1 MRSRYNGRMK
11 LLPNVEQRRVVENLT
26 DNILLFAS
34 AGTGKTFT
42 IAHRIAQIL
51 ASGVATAEQ
60 ILCLTFT
67 IKAANEMREDIKRI
81 VGNAGNG
88 VCVQTIH
95 AFCYHLL
102 REEERLRSSRFS
114 SPQVIDEVDEEG
126 ILRSIYLEKAAE
138 WRLGDILA
146 KQNRQERVEWLK
158 TQPLSTCDGM
168 LGWRVEDGF
177 IYPKI
182 GFQSVH
188 GAAIFGKPRKKC
200 AVCYTE
206 HDETETACAV
216 CGRELPNIE
225 AFPPDP
231 LPALLSKKKSA
242 MMGIA
247 TLLKH
252 ARLEY
257 GLFTENPVKDYANA
271 WKKIRVEKCDE
282 YQRAL
287 FYNDYRSGKWGS
299 GGAVDEQVAAILTYH
314 AGDLMAEYERRL
326 TDSNQL
332 DFDDLIVRTS
342 RYLAEEETL
351 ARYQRRF
358 KFITVDE
365 MQDTSLTEYALLK
378 GLFVGNNVML
388 CGDFFQTIYAWRGS
402 SPQEV
407 LSGFQAEFA
416 PTVYAF
422 KENYRATKTLANASF
437 EYLKNTYPQLV
448 GAFCPEELSVH
459 SQTEGERIIC
469 CGFDNMYEEAAQIY
483 AYIQKHR
490 PQNPSDLCIM
500 ARSNNYIANLANS
513 FERLN
518 AQQKREEDKLRF
530 FTVEKDHAFF
540 KRACVK
546 DILAVLKLL
555 VNPTDAISMERIAS
569 NYIRGIGKESLATLR
584 GKGGQGISVSSFLNE
599 RAILGEDPYHV
610 LIECAKAG
618 KIVVYDTETTGL
630 DLAKDEIV
638 QLSAVRLNEKGE
650 IVATLDKMVVPTIPI
665 SQGAYE
671 THGFDM
677 DYILSHGGTDAKT
690 ALEEFATFVDGCVLV
705 GHNSLRFDG
714 PLIRRQCKQQGLPP
728 LPIVGEYD
736 TMTMSKTFLSGL
748 PNHKLSTLCERYG
761 IVNEAAHNALGDITA
776 TAKVL
781 WKMLEECVVPTAE
794 ERLGTIKKCAPKF
807 EKFFAFY
814 KDLSAL
820 LRQDK
825 VDELVPA
832 ILEKMK
838 LDKVY
843 PAEADREAMRDVADT
858 LRIQPVADT
867 LRGEEYAEKKD
878 VFDGESFLASY
889 LSDAALSGS
898 QMDVLMAKTQK
909 IPMIT
914 VHQAKGCEF
923 NTVILA
929 GVSERFFP
937 SALSKGTALE
947 DEEKKVFYV
956 AITRPKERLIMT
968 RVTKDYRTGE
978 RIAASPYAFKI
989 PAEYLNENNSW

>member
-1 MRSRYNGRMK
+1 MRPIFYFSIDKYAQSRYNGRMK

-42 IAHRIAQIL
+42 IAHRVAQIL

-81 VGNAGNG
+81 VGSAGDG

-114 SPQVIDEVDEEG
+114 NPQVIDEVDEEG
-126 ILRSIYLEKAAE
+126 ILRSIYLERAVE
-138 WRLGDILA
+138 WRLHDVLNQ
-146 KQNRQERVEWLK
+146 QNRKERVEWLK
-158 TQPLSTCDGM
+158 TQPLSACDGI

-182 GFQSVH
+182 GFQPVH
-188 GAAIFGKPRKKC
+188 GASILGKPRKKC
-200 AVCYTE
+200 VVCYTE
-206 HDETETACAV
+206 HDEEETECSV

-225 AFPPDP
+225 AFPQEA
-231 LPALLSKKKSA
+231 LPVLMSKKKSA

-252 ARLEY
+252 GRLEY
-257 GLFTENPVKDYANA
+257 GLFTENPAEDYARA
-271 WKKIRVEKCDE
+271 WEKVRIEKHGE

-287 FYNDYRSGKWGS
+287 SYYDYRNGKWGS
-299 GGAVDEQVAAILTYH
+299 GVAMDEQVAALLTYH

-326 TDSNQL
+326 SDSNQL

-378 GLFVGNNVML
+378 GLFAGNNVTL

-407 LSGFQAEFA
+407 LSSFQTEFT

-437 EYLKNTYPQLV
+437 GYLKNTYPQLV

-459 SQTEGERIIC
+459 SEAEGERIVC
-469 CGFDNMYEEAAQIY
+469 CGFDNTYEEAAQIY
-483 AYIQKHR
+483 SYIQKHR
-490 PQNPSDLCIM
+490 PQSPNDLCIM
-500 ARSNNYIANLANS
+500 ARSNNYIANLSNS
-513 FERLN
+513 FDRLN

-569 NYIRGIGKESLATLR
+569 KYVRGIGTESLAALR
-584 GKGGQGISVSSFLNE
+584 GKGGQGISVASFLNE
-599 RAILGEDPYHV
+599 DAISGKDPYQV
-610 LIECAKAG
+610 LIECAKQG

-630 DLAKDEIV
+630 DLAKDEMV

-650 IVATLDKMVVPTIPI
+650 IVATIDKMIVPTVPI
-665 SQGAYE
+665 SQGAYD

-677 DYILSHGGTDAKT
+677 DYILSHGGTDAKS
-690 ALEEFATFVDGCVLV
+690 ALEEFSAFVDGCVLV

-714 PLIRRQCKQQGLPP
+714 PLIRRQCKEQGLPP

-736 TMTMSKTFLSGL
+736 TLTMSKTFLSGL
-748 PNHKLSTLCERYG
+748 PNHKLATLCARYG

-776 TAKVL
+776 TAKAL
-781 WKMLEECVVPTAE
+781 WKLLEECVVPTAE
-794 ERLGTIKKCAPKF
+794 ERIRTIEKYAPKF
-807 EKFFAFY
+807 ERFFAFY
-814 KDLSAL
+814 QELLDL
-820 LRQDK
+820 LRRDK
-825 VDELVPA
+825 VGELVPA
-832 ILEKMK
+832 ILQRMK

-843 PAEADREAMRDVADT
+843 SAEGDKEAMRDVAAT
-858 LRIQPVADT
+858 LQ
-867 LRGEEYAEKKD
+867 GEY
-878 VFDGESFLASY
+878 VFDGESFLSSY

-898 QMDVLMAKTQK
+898 QMDVLMAKLQK

-937 SALSKGTALE
+937 SAPSKGTALE
-947 DEEKKVFYV
+947 EEEKKVFYV
-956 AITRPKERLIMT
+956 AITRAKERLIMT
-968 RVTKDYRTGE
+968 RVTKDYKTGE
-978 RIAASPYAFKI
+978 RIMASPYAFKI
-989 PAEYLNENNSW
+989 PAEYLNENNAW